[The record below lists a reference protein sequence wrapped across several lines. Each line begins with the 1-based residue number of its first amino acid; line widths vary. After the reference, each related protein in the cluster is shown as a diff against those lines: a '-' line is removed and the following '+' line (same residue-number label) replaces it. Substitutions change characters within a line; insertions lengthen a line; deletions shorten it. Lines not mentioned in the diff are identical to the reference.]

1 MSARRIARE
10 LAVIVMPQ
18 LPKSPEKLSAIDL
31 EELAAKAVHML
42 RDNAKHVLADVDS
55 FLAKGST
62 ELNEIEFDHPANA
75 KNVHSED
82 MVPVKLTTGQ
92 LKEQIENLERAL
104 NMVAEALDI
113 PDMVLSTGRTAF
125 DINCRH
131 CGQNTTAYMD
141 RPEKSDVQE
150 FFVRL
155 VSTYNEHRSEIDE
168 FIKNARAKWNV
179 DRMVSIDRD
188 ILRLACA
195 EALYMT
201 DVPLRVCFSE
211 AVELCHRF
219 ADEKAAKFINGILGD
234 LSKQAGYFR
243 ANGKFAENL
252 DALPEIED
260 FENVEETDSKPVKR

>member
-55 FLAKGST
+55 FLAKGAT

-75 KNVHSED
+75 RNVDEL
-82 MVPVKLTTGQ
+82 VPVKLTTGQ
-92 LKEQIENLERAL
+92 LKEQIDNLERAL

-131 CGQNTTAYMD
+131 CGQNTIAYMD

-155 VSTYNEHRSEIDE
+155 VSTYNEHRIEIDE
-168 FIKNARAKWNV
+168 FIKKARAKWHV
-179 DRMVSIDRD
+179 ERMVSIDRD

-260 FENVEETDSKPVKR
+260 LENAEEADGKSVKR